1 MSANSIGASTSFGDG
16 DLATQLSPSNLNQ
29 TVQNMNENKK
39 KLVAMSTNTIQTLQ
53 IETKKRYYQETFNGD
68 PTANPPQTRMTIFG
82 VFKSYVSYKTPD
94 DQRQTPKGTVMD
106 ISRVVQGLRPTF
118 ESLPDAKFSPDQMSK
133 STLFVNK
140 ILKTPTLASIQDF
153 IQKVNESVDAIA
165 NSGNSSLLQEFETI
179 KQSLEVYRQPMID
192 AMFAFDDPDL
202 AASQQT
208 SSPSPAPRQ
217 SPSPAPGQSPSP
229 APGQSPSPAPGQSP
243 SPAPGQSPSPAPG
256 QSPSPA
262 PQQSLAP
269 TEEGF
274 SLMVS
279 PLTTWISSD
288 VGWILLSILGVLV
301 ASLVVWTWTTGKS
314 MLSMCRRCS
323 TRRVKSRIPSR
334 RSRR

>member
-29 TVQNMNENKK
+29 TVQNMNDNKK

-118 ESLPDAKFSPDQMSK
+118 EALPDAKFSPDQMSK

-140 ILKTPTLASIQDF
+140 ILKSPTLASVQDF

-229 APGQSPSPAPGQSP
+229 APGQSPSPAPGQS
-243 SPAPGQSPSPAPG
+243 
-256 QSPSPA
+256 
-262 PQQSLAP
+262 LAP

-279 PLTTWISSD
+279 PLTTTWISSD
-288 VGWILLSILGVLV
+288 VGWILLSIFGVLV
-301 ASLVVWTWTTGKS
+301 ASLVVWTWATGKS

>member
-1 MSANSIGASTSFGDG
+1 MSANSIGDG
-16 DLATQLSPSNLNQ
+16 DLATQLSPNNLNQ

-118 ESLPDAKFSPDQMSK
+118 EALPDAKFSPDQMSK

-140 ILKTPTLASIQDF
+140 ILKSPTLASVQDF
-153 IQKVNESVDAIA
+153 IQKVNESVDVIA
-165 NSGNSSLLQEFETI
+165 NSGNSALLQEFETI

-208 SSPSPAPRQ
+208 SSPSPAPR
-217 SPSPAPGQSPSP
+217 
-229 APGQSPSPAPGQSP
+229 
-243 SPAPGQSPSPAPG
+243 QSPSPAPG